1 MTSSG
6 AAGDSDAQN
15 VLRADE
21 SYWQSDTDEAPW
33 IEIDL
38 MDDYDI
44 NKLVLREAVA
54 LGQRIEKYT
63 VLGMVDGKWKKL
75 GEGTTIGACS
85 ICRFPELRVQNI
97 RVVIEKTRG
106 FAALR
111 GLEAY

>member
-6 AAGDSDAQN
+6 AAAGSDAQN
-15 VLRADE
+15 VLLADE
-21 SYWQSDTDEAPW
+21 SFWQSDTDKNPW

-38 MDDYDI
+38 LDDYDI
-44 NKLVLREAVA
+44 NKLVLREAVS
-54 LGQRIEKYT
+54 LGQRIEKYS
-63 VLGMVDGKWKKL
+63 VFGMVGGKWKKL
-75 GEGTTIGACS
+75 GEGGVIGARS

-106 FAALR
+106 FAALQ